1 MKTTA
6 ALSIAVL
13 LSLAGCTTVNVT
25 PSGEVTTGKTAS
37 TASAPS
43 SAKKD
48 DKKPPFKPWKE
59 VLEDTRAVDGYFKM
73 HIKRDNTLYAELRP
87 DQLEKEF
94 GLIMHFSRGTG
105 VFGVHDGLPLSDSRL
120 MRFERQGDKVLLVH
134 VNHRFTADAGSPM
147 MTSLADNVGHSIV
160 DAFDIASQDTA
171 SKALLVDITGFVVS
185 DYPDVGDQIKYYY
198 ANKPVSF
205 DKGRSYVA
213 EVQGF
218 PENVE
223 IDVMLTYK
231 AGDSPRFSSAG
242 VSDYRSVPVGV
253 RYSLFQLPDVPMQPR
268 FADDR
273 IGYFTDAVMDF
284 SRDRSPDP
292 FRVYANRWRLEKKD
306 HTAAVSEPVKPI
318 AFYIDHSV
326 PIEYRKYVKEGIEAW
341 NKGFEAAGIRNAIVA
356 RDAPTDSTWSAEDT
370 RYSTVR
376 WTASYAMSYA
386 IGPSQTDP
394 RTGEILN
401 SDVLISSSFV
411 RGWANEY
418 ARFIGPEASLDAFD
432 DADAF
437 RRATSEAMAERMCL
451 AEMGKSHELGFQ
463 HAALAALGVV
473 DGTAPMTDDYLG
485 DAIRDLIMHEIGH
498 AIGLRHNFRSSAAI
512 PYEHLNDR
520 EFTRKNGLTASV
532 MDYGPT
538 NISPERSA
546 QGYYTNPE
554 IGVYDVWAIQYG
566 YAPVY
571 KQPTEGQ
578 FAMTGEPATSPQEE
592 RVGLR
597 KIAQRSAEPLLAFN
611 TDEDTHLGAMG
622 IDPETNTWDLS
633 SDPLKYARDRA
644 KLVEM
649 IEPRIETRMVEDGE
663 SYDKLRTVFG
673 RLSFEKAR
681 STTAVVRTIGGVR
694 FSRDH
699 KNTPGARQPF
709 TPVPAARQREALQF
723 ISKNMFSEDAFQY
736 DADLLNKLPPTRLV
750 HWGVNRYTTPI
761 DYPIHQVIAGRQRGV
776 LSSLLHNGRLARML
790 DNEVRTPGEPF
801 TVAELLQTLTR
812 DIWTEV
818 GDGSRLRN
826 ANSFRRNLQ
835 RAYIEELTRIMLD
848 MRPTSGTY
856 PAPED
861 ARSLARLELVE
872 LSAAIG
878 RAQQASGVDRTMQ
891 AHLAESKVRIDEA
904 LDVSVTVMLK

>member
-1 MKTTA
+1 MKTGG
-6 ALSIAVL
+6 ALSIALL

-25 PSGEVTTGKTAS
+25 PTGEATAGKASSSTTT
-37 TASAPS
+37 
-43 SAKKD
+43 SAKKE

-59 VLEDTRAVDGYFKM
+59 VLEDTRAITGYFKT
-73 HIKRDNTLYAELRP
+73 HIKRDNTLYLELRP

-94 GLIMHFSRGTG
+94 GLIMHFSKGTG

-120 MRFERQGDKVLLVH
+120 MRFERHGDKVFLVH

-147 MTSLADNVGHSIV
+147 MKSLADNTGHSIV
-160 DAFDIASQDTA
+160 ESFDIASQDTA
-171 SKALLVDITGFVVS
+171 SNALLVDVTGLIVS
-185 DYPDVGDQIKYYY
+185 DYPDVADQIKYYY
-198 ANKPVSF
+198 ANKPISF
-205 DKGRSYVA
+205 DKGRSFVNA
-213 EVQGF
+213 VQGF

-253 RYSLFQLPDVPMQPR
+253 RYSFFKLPEVPMQPR
-268 FADDR
+268 LADDR
-273 IGYFTDAVMDF
+273 VGYFTDAVLDF

-292 FRVYANRWRLEKKD
+292 FRVYVSRWRLEKKD
-306 HTAAVSEPVKPI
+306 HTVPVSEPVKPI
-318 AFYIDHSV
+318 VYYIDHSV
-326 PIEYRKYVKEGIEAW
+326 PLEYRKYVKEGIEAW
-341 NKGFEAAGIRNAIVA
+341 NKGFEAAGIKNAIVG
-356 RDAPTDSTWSAEDT
+356 RDAPDDSTWSAEDI

-401 SDVLISSSFV
+401 ADVLISSTFV

-418 ARFIGPEASLDAFD
+418 ARFIGPETSLDVFD
-432 DADAF
+432 DAEAYQ
-437 RRATSEAMAERMCL
+437 RVASEPTAQRMCL
-451 AEMGKSHELGFQ
+451 AEMGKAHELGFQ
-463 HAALAALGVV
+463 HAALAALGAL
-473 DGTAPMTDDYLG
+473 DGTAPITEDYLG
-485 DAIRDLIMHEIGH
+485 DAIRDLTMHEIGH
-498 AIGLRHNFRSSAAI
+498 TIGLRHNFKSSSAI
-512 PYEHLNDR
+512 PYERLNDT
-520 EFTRKNGLTASV
+520 EFTRMNGLTSSV

-538 NISPERSA
+538 NISPDRGA
-546 QGYYTNPE
+546 QGFYTNPE
-554 IGVYDVWAIQYG
+554 IGAYDVWAIQYG

-571 KQPTEGQ
+571 KQPAAGSL
-578 FAMTGEPATSPQEE
+578 AMTGELASTPDEE
-592 RVGLR
+592 KTGLR
-597 KIAQRSAEPLLAFN
+597 KIAERSSEPLLTYN

-644 KLVEM
+644 KLVDM
-649 IEPRIETRMVEDGE
+649 IEPRIEKRMVEDGE
-663 SYDKLRTVFG
+663 SYDRLRTVFT

-681 STTAVVRTIGGVR
+681 STGAVARTIGGLR

-699 KNTPGARQPF
+699 KNGPGARPPF
-709 TPVPAARQREALQF
+709 TPVPAARQREALAF
-723 ISKNMFSEDAFQY
+723 ISQNMFAEDAFGH
-736 DADLLNKLPPTRLV
+736 DPDLLNKLPPPRLA
-750 HWGVNRYTTPI
+750 HWGVSYYTTPI
-761 DYPIHQVIAGRQRGV
+761 DYPIHAVIASRQKGV

-790 DNEVRTPGEPF
+790 DNEVRTSGELF

-818 GDGSRLRN
+818 GDGSRPRS
-826 ANSFRRNLQ
+826 ANSYRRNLQ
-835 RAYIEELTRIMLD
+835 RAYLEELTRIMLD
-848 MRPTSGTY
+848 VRPSAGSY
-856 PAPED
+856 AAPED
-861 ARSLARLELVE
+861 ARSLARLELTE
-872 LSAAIG
+872 LSAMIG
-878 RAQQASGVDRTMQ
+878 RAQQASSLDRTMQ